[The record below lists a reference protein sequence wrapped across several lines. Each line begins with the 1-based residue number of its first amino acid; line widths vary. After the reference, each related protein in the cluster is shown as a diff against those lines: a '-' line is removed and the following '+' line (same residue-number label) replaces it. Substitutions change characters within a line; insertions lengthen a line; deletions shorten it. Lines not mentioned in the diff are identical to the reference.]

1 MELRLPDV
9 DVRVGM
15 GGKCIVWVENP
26 RDFPGAGD
34 RRIRSYM
41 RSYLKTI
48 FKRSGERSGMYEAL
62 AESFVLQRTTR
73 CLPLSTPED
82 TKILKRRW

>member
-41 RSYLKTI
+41 RSYL
-48 FKRSGERSGMYEAL
+48 RSQNQRGIRCEGESVAV
-62 AESFVLQRTTR
+62 AEMQSES
-73 CLPLSTPED
+73 PWP
-82 TKILKRRW
+82 

>member
-15 GGKCIVWVENP
+15 GGQCIVWVENP

-41 RSYLKTI
+41 RSYLK
-48 FKRSGERSGMYEAL
+48 
-62 AESFVLQRTTR
+62 
-73 CLPLSTPED
+73 
-82 TKILKRRW
+82 RWG